1 MTKVMKD
8 LVGRKI
14 RLSTGKRELVVKVT
28 QRHGYETESGYTVA
42 PEDLIPSGRGFKE
55 IDKPVSKKKVK
66 EEPEQRTRRT
76 RGSSRTEEKET
87 RSSIRKNRARLS
99 EETEKPVRE
108 RKRRA
113 SKEEEPTKSKRRVSR
128 KEEEPVKLKKVV
140 RITDELSEQVR
151 SFFHER
157 IGDLI
162 REMGYAFKPVIV
174 LPEFSDEALN
184 VNIVLMPTNAT
195 DKDRLRLAKLYKE
208 NYDNAEEDEEEED
221 QDEDTYDSDFDGD
234 EEEPEEEDD
243 ESEETEEDEDD
254 ESEEEPEEDDDVE
267 EEDEPED
274 LDSLIK
280 MVCDDTGLSPKKISK
295 YVEEWLDNTELM
307 EDNFGDEVKVGMLMR
322 SEENREIYI
331 VGYSESKNM
340 VVVWDQEKG
349 KIVGM
354 KIGAVAKFEEVVPEE
369 DDELPDGEDEE
380 LFDEDE
386 IM

>member
-14 RLSTGKRELVVKVT
+14 RLSTGERELVVKVT

-42 PEDLIPSGRGFKE
+42 PEDLVPSGRGFKE

-66 EEPEQRTRRT
+66 EEPEQRTRKT

-87 RSSIRKNRARLS
+87 RSSRRENRARLS

-108 RKRRA
+108 RKIRSSR
-113 SKEEEPTKSKRRVSR
+113 EEEPTKSKRRVSR
-128 KEEEPVKLKKVV
+128 KEEEPAKLKKVV
-140 RITDELSEQVR
+140 KITDELSEHVR

-162 REMGYAFKPVIV
+162 REMGYAFKPVVV

-221 QDEDTYDSDFDGD
+221 QNEDTYDSDFDGD
-234 EEEPEEEDD
+234 EEEPEEE
-243 ESEETEEDEDD
+243 SEEDEDD
-254 ESEEEPEEDDDVE
+254 ESEEEPDENDVE
-267 EEDEPED
+267 EEEEPED
-274 LDSLIK
+274 LDSLIE

-295 YVEEWLDNTELM
+295 YVEEWLDNTEVM

-322 SEENREIYI
+322 NEENREIYI

-340 VVVWDQEKG
+340 VVVWDQEKE

-369 DDELPDGEDEE
+369 DDELHDGEDGEF
-380 LFDEDE
+380 FDEDE